1 MIIVLKPQVTDQQKE
16 QIVQRIRASGLT
28 PHLMNGVERVV
39 IAVIGDERVL
49 GKEVLASLPGV
60 DEVMPILAPYKL
72 VSREFKKENTV
83 VDVHG
88 VRIGEKKVVVMAG
101 PCSVETLE
109 RLLLIA
115 NEVKEGG
122 ALILRGGAYKPRTS
136 PYSFQGLGEE
146 GLEYLS
152 EVRRKTGLMVI
163 TEIMDPRDMPLMM
176 KHADI
181 IQIGARNMQNFRLLS
196 EVGSH
201 DKPVMLKRG
210 LSATIEELL
219 LSAEY
224 IMAAGNHQVIL
235 CERGIRTFEKATRN
249 TLDLSA
255 VCVIKKLSHL
265 PVIVD
270 PSHAVGKTDFVAH
283 MAQAAVAAGADG
295 IMIEVHSEPALAYCD
310 GEQALLPQ
318 DFKTLMISLKKIA
331 GAIGREM

>member
-1 MIIVLKPQVTDQQKE
+1 MIIVLKPQTTDQQQE
-16 QIVQRIRASGLT
+16 QILNRIRESGLT
-28 PHLMNGVERVV
+28 PNLMRGVERVV

-49 GKEVLASLPGV
+49 GKETVLSLPGV
-60 DEVMPILAPYKL
+60 EEVMSILAPYKL
-72 VSREFKKENTV
+72 VSREFKKDNTV
-83 VDVHG
+83 IDIHG

-101 PCSVETLE
+101 PCSVETLD
-109 RLLLIA
+109 RLLSIA
-115 NEVKEGG
+115 NDVKEGG

-152 EVRRKTGLMVI
+152 EARRKTGLIVI

-181 IQIGARNMQNFRLLS
+181 IQIGARNMQNFRLLA
-196 EVGSH
+196 EVGAH
-201 DKPVMLKRG
+201 PKPVMLKRG
-210 LSATIEELL
+210 LSATIKEFL

-224 IMAAGNHQVIL
+224 ILSAGNQNVIL
-235 CERGIRTFEKATRN
+235 CERGIRTFETATRN

-255 VCVIKKLSHL
+255 VCVIKQLSHL
-265 PVIVD
+265 PVVVD
-270 PSHAVGKTDFVAH
+270 PSHAVGKTDFVAP

-295 IMIEVHSEPALAYCD
+295 IMIEVHSDPALAYCD
-310 GEQALLPQ
+310 GEQALLPA

>member
-1 MIIVLKPQVTDQQKE
+1 M
-16 QIVQRIRASGLT
+16 R
-28 PHLMNGVERVV
+28 GVERVV

-49 GKEVLASLPGV
+49 GKETVLSLPGV
-60 DEVMPILAPYKL
+60 EEVMSILAPYKL
-72 VSREFKKENTV
+72 VSREFKKDNTV
-83 VDVHG
+83 IDIHG

-101 PCSVETLE
+101 PCSVETLD
-109 RLLLIA
+109 RLLSIA
-115 NEVKEGG
+115 NDVKEGG

-152 EVRRKTGLMVI
+152 EARRKTGLIVI

-181 IQIGARNMQNFRLLS
+181 IQIGARNMQNFRLLA
-196 EVGSH
+196 EVGAH
-201 DKPVMLKRG
+201 PKPVMLKRG
-210 LSATIEELL
+210 LSATIKEFL

-224 IMAAGNHQVIL
+224 ILSAGNQNVIL
-235 CERGIRTFEKATRN
+235 CERGIRTFETATRN

-255 VCVIKKLSHL
+255 VCVIKQLSHL
-265 PVIVD
+265 PVVVD
-270 PSHAVGKTDFVAH
+270 PSHAVGKTDFVAP

-295 IMIEVHSEPALAYCD
+295 IMIEVHSDPALAYCD
-310 GEQALLPQ
+310 GEQALLPE